1 MRQKIQDICPA
12 SVQVDTHNAKPSRS
26 PIYPTVVY
34 KCDTVDQADKILGGQ
49 VEGYA
54 YVRNGHPNADILSEK
69 CRQLHNAEQAVIT
82 TSGMSATALAMISQL
97 QSGDHVLLCD
107 RLYGGTVSWVKN
119 EASRLGIESSTA
131 DFFDIDSV
139 KSNVTEN
146 TKMLVAE
153 TISNPM
159 LRVLDLRS
167 IADLAHENNA
177 LLLVDN
183 TFASPVVCRPLEL
196 GADLVVESMTKIMN
210 GHSDT
215 MLGLLCGRD
224 QCWDRVGSALT
235 IWGWTSSPM
244 SCWHV
249 ERGLATLYARL
260 SLASRTS
267 RWLADKIGEI
277 PNVEK
282 VTYPGSKNH
291 PDFATAEKQFG
302 GCQGS
307 GDSDETLFSHLV
319 TFKLNGGLPAVNRF
333 VEASS
338 EVTFCPTLGEL
349 STAFSH
355 PVSTSHRGL
364 STVEQ
369 QNLGI
374 DPGTIRLSVGLE
386 SREFILQ
393 SLEHAIQSSG
403 AH

>member
-1 MRQKIQDICPA
+1 MRKKIQDICPA
-12 SVQVDTHNAKPSRS
+12 SIRVDTGNSKPSRS
-26 PIYPTVVY
+26 AIHTTVAY
-34 KCDTVDQADKILGGQ
+34 ECETVEQADRILGG
-49 VEGYA
+49 EENGYA
-54 YVRNGHPNADILSEK
+54 YVRNGHPNADILAEK
-69 CRQLHNAEQAVIT
+69 CRRLHNADHASIT
-82 TSGMSATALAMISQL
+82 TSGMSATALAMISRL
-97 QSGDHVLLCD
+97 QSGDHVLLSD
-107 RLYGGTVSWVKN
+107 RLYGGTVGWVKN
-119 EASRLGIESSTA
+119 EASRLGITSSSA
-131 DFFDIDSV
+131 NFFDADSV
-139 KSNVTEN
+139 KANINEN

-159 LRVLDLRS
+159 LRVLDLQS

-224 QCWDRVGSALT
+224 QCWDRVGSALA
-235 IWGWTSSPM
+235 IWGWTSSPI

-267 RWLADKIGEI
+267 RWLAEKIGEI
-277 PNVEK
+277 PGVDQ
-282 VTYPGSKNH
+282 VSYPGLENH
-291 PDFATAEKQFG
+291 PEFATAARQFG
-302 GCQGS
+302 SCQGCS
-307 GDSDETLFSHLV
+307 DSAETLFSHLV
-319 TFKLNGGLPAVNRF
+319 TFRLSGGLAAVNRF
-333 VEASS
+333 AKASS
-338 EVTFCPTLGEL
+338 EVAFCTTLGEL

-355 PVSTSHRGL
+355 PMSTSHRGL
-364 STVEQ
+364 SSVEQ

-386 SREFILQ
+386 SREFILE
-393 SLEHAIQSSG
+393 SLEQAIQPAG
-403 AH
+403 